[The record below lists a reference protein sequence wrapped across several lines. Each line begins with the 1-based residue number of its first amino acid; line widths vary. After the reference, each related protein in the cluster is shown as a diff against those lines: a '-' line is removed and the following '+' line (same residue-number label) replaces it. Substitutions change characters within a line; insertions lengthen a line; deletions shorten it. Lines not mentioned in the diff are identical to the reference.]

1 MRITPQDLGG
11 NRVNRPVAS
20 PTDQFALQG
29 PDGGPDS
36 TPVSRELVDLRG
48 LSATLAGI
56 GQKRREIDEEVYS
69 EVGDQVASLKN
80 QGLSDDEI
88 LKKVIVSGKTPA
100 RIAADLRKATSL
112 DEVDNPAFQMGLQS
126 RRADIKVALYET
138 AANAS
143 VESLAAQLQGAD
155 PSQKVQI
162 VEDALAALREE
173 NAELFENAGVFG
185 GQAIEQG
192 LRSVHERFA
201 QKADALSRDL
211 QKSEYRRLI
220 NESLNAV
227 GAAYSAEADEDGHVG
242 PQARQDALTRI
253 GAEYDKTRLEGNREA
268 LKDIAFS
275 TQAAAAQISLEQGSA
290 AAATFLEEALFG
302 VKSASG
308 DKIFDNDPGVQRA
321 LVESIQSYER
331 AAERESQTRSQKAG
345 ARRTEVN
352 NIAEGSDGAIKL
364 ASLASE
370 DGTRAR
376 TAFKTVRDAVIAGD
390 PEVLEEFG
398 VEEKDKGYLLGWL
411 RGFEGDMVRNRRTLS
426 ADAQQSARDAAI
438 QRAFDSGDTN
448 LGVDIL
454 RNLGVNPSQW
464 SEIQLDY
471 RRMVTAESQQVF
483 NTLQQIGASGSLHRL
498 VDRSTPLGA
507 DGRPDLLAQ
516 ERKIAS
522 LRSRYYDWLTSDA
535 TKAAISGDP
544 LKAQQMLDSFLLNL
558 EKEPQFTPL
567 ITDQMTGQQEPVT
580 ALGVGGELNPQRA
593 ADRIGDAQ
601 RSAMESFR
609 PQSQTISGGIV
620 REEAPSAYTRLH
632 DITTDT
638 VDLDGFNKRPVALRL
653 GPKELLS
660 RKSPSEKVADRMGR
674 VFQDESLPLE
684 VREATVTEAAL
695 RSGVMS
701 IQSGVNDQYRG
712 HFGSVNDEGEFESD
726 FFDTPDLVP
735 DTSSTNPY
743 SVRFRDFAD
752 VEYVS
757 KWIRKDSNPL
767 GSGDFVLTNEFPSS
781 MRDKVEAW
789 LSKFSIA
796 ATPTN
801 VSRFVQTQRD
811 LWAASR

>member
-36 TPVSRELVDLRG
+36 TPVSRDLVDLRG

-56 GQKRREIDEEVYS
+56 GQKRREIDEQVYS
-69 EVGDQVASLKN
+69 EVGDQVASLKS

-143 VESLAAQLQGAD
+143 VESLATQLQGAD

-162 VEDALAALREE
+162 VEEALAALREE

-201 QKADALSRDL
+201 QKADSLSRDL

-364 ASLASE
+364 GSLAAE
-370 DGTRAR
+370 DGARAR
-376 TAFKTVRDAVIAGD
+376 TAFQTVRDAVIAGD

-411 RGFEGDMVRNRRTLS
+411 RGFEEDMVRNRRTIS
-426 ADAQQSARDAAI
+426 SEAQDAALDMAV
-438 QRAFDSGDTN
+438 QRALESNDTN
-448 LGVDIL
+448 LGIDTL
-454 RNLGVNPSQW
+454 RNLGVRASQW
-464 SEIQLDY
+464 LPLQREFRQ
-471 RRMVTAESQQVF
+471 MVNAESQQVF
-483 NTLQQIGASGSLHRL
+483 NTLQQIGARGSLHRL

-507 DGRPDLLAQ
+507 DGRPDPLAQ
-516 ERKIAS
+516 ERKLDAIKQ
-522 LRSRYYDWLTSDA
+522 RYHQWLSSDA
-535 TKAAISGDP
+535 TKAAIAGDP
-544 LKAQQMLDSFLLNL
+544 TKAQQMLDSFLLNL

-567 ITDQMTGQQEPVT
+567 ITDQVTGEQEPVT

-593 ADRIGDAQ
+593 ADRIGDSQ
-601 RSAMESFR
+601 RNAMESFR
-609 PQSQTISGGIV
+609 PQSQMISGGIV

-638 VDLDGFNKRPVALRL
+638 VDLDGFTKRPVALRV
-653 GPKELLS
+653 GPKELIS
-660 RKSPSEKVADRMGR
+660 RKSPSEKVADRMER
-674 VFQDESLPLE
+674 VYADESQPQE
-684 VREATVTEAAL
+684 IREATVTEAAL

-701 IQSGVNDQYRG
+701 IQSAVDDQYQG
-712 HFGSVNDEGEFESD
+712 HFGSVNDEGEFDSD
-726 FFDTPDLVP
+726 FFDKPDLVP

-752 VEYVS
+752 VESVS

-767 GSGDFVLTNEFPSS
+767 GSGDFILTDEFPGS
-781 MRDKVEAW
+781 MSKKVEAW